1 MKSGGAKRSVRIAQ
15 SSMAPLAPLAFL
27 EHGPSVQPKA
37 PFTAKSLAYLT
48 SRGRG
53 RLQVHQGT
61 GALFVT
67 PGTTSRGGQ
76 VNDGIVFMFIEMID
90 IHVTIVGRIIDFYVA
105 RCLLF
110 HWKIKE
116 HERFNE

>member
-1 MKSGGAKRSVRIAQ
+1 
-15 SSMAPLAPLAFL
+15 MAPLASLAFL

-76 VNDGIVFMFIEMID
+76 VNDGIVFMLIEMID
-90 IHVTIVGRIIDFYVA
+90 IHVTTIVDFVV